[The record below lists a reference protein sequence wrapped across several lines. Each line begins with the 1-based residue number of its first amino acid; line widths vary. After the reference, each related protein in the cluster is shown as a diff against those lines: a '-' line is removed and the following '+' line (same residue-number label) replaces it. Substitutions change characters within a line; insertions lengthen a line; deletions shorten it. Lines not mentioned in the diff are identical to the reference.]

1 MKDCSF
7 CKMFNERKYIH
18 YEDSL
23 FWGMFDFNPV
33 SPGHILIIPKRHV
46 INLGSL
52 SKDEWDRLQRSIR
65 DIIHLIETTDLKQI
79 YQSIIDLHVSDNSV
93 WFATQALN
101 NPNIN
106 KKPDAYN
113 HGINDGKAA
122 GRTVDHLHWHII
134 PRFEGDMDDPRG
146 GVRYVIPKM
155 GNYKLPK
162 P

>member
-7 CKMFNERKYIH
+7 CKMFNERKYIQ

-33 SPGHILIIPKRHV
+33 SPGHILIIPKKHV
-46 INLGSL
+46 IDLDSL
-52 SKDEWDRLQRSIR
+52 SKDGWDRLQRSIR

-134 PRFEGDMDDPRG
+134 VPEIGPDG
-146 GVRYVIPKM
+146 QIPVNF
-155 GNYKLPK
+155 GIG
-162 P
+162 